1 MLRSHAFR
9 RWFTV
14 RSGVV
19 FGLCV
24 LTVATAVVLLRFRP
38 TPSQQPA
45 LEIGAPSPRLA
56 RVDADIA
63 LWEGAS
69 QLDSFSAYFPA
80 HAAALY
86 MQRARLTGDV
96 ADAERAEARARKSL
110 ALRTQHNGG
119 TFVTLSASLL
129 EQHRFKEARDIAR
142 QLVAGQPDV
151 EMYHSLLGETQLEL
165 GDYDGAR
172 ASFAA
177 VRAPTASS
185 GTLAGAARWAELQ
198 GHTGEARKLLR
209 MGRAMVATQSDYPK
223 EEIAWFDMREGDLAL
238 RDGQPNAAEA
248 AYRRGLALAPTDYRL
263 QAAMSRLAAGRGR
276 WDEAIAYGEASV
288 ATVLDPGTLGVI
300 ASAFAARGD
309 SVRASEYE
317 RTMEVALSGQPGAYH
332 RAWSLYM
339 LDHGRRVADILQQA
353 ENELKTRKDVYGF
366 DLVAWALHKANR
378 NADAQS
384 MMAAALR
391 LGTRDPLLFYHAG
404 TIAHAAG
411 DEDGAR
417 GYLAEAL
424 ALDAVSRPDY
434 ASAAR
439 QVIAM
444 LDDARNAQRPFPARV
459 AAQSRR
465 VIQRS
470 VSALTR
476 G

>member
-1 MLRSHAFR
+1 MPRPRFSTRRISRISFVLLGVCALVAVGAAVMLR
-9 RWFTV
+9 T
-14 RSGVV
+14 SGSP
-19 FGLCV
+19 GN
-24 LTVATAVVLLRFRP
+24 
-38 TPSQQPA
+38 
-45 LEIGAPSPRLA
+45 GAPFAVGVGSPQLT
-56 RVDADIA
+56 RVDKDLE
-63 LWEGAS
+63 LWEGAAKM
-69 QLDSFSAYFPA
+69 DSFSAYFPA

-96 ADAERAEARARKSL
+96 TDAERAEREARRSL

-129 EQHRFKEARDIAR
+129 EQHRFKEARDVAR

-198 GHTGEARKLLR
+198 GHTAEARRLLR
-209 MGRAMVATQSDYPK
+209 VARAMVATQPDFP
-223 EEIAWFDMREGDLAL
+223 EAEIAWFDMREGDLAL
-238 RDGQPNAAEA
+238 RDGQANAAEA
-248 AYRRGLALAPTDYRL
+248 AYRRGLALAPADYRL
-263 QAAMSRLAAGRGR
+263 QAAMSRFAAGRGR
-276 WDEAIAYGEASV
+276 WDEAIAYGEASI

-300 ASAFAARGD
+300 AGAYAARGD
-309 SVRASEYE
+309 TARASEYE

-339 LDHGRRVADILQQA
+339 LDHGQRVHEIVQRAEDELRTRR
-353 ENELKTRKDVYGF
+353 DVYGY
-366 DLVAWALHKANR
+366 DIVAWALHKANR
-378 NADAQS
+378 NAEAQS

-404 TIAHAAG
+404 AIAHAVG
-411 DEDGAR
+411 DDDGAR
-417 GYLAEAL
+417 GYLTAAL
-424 ALDAVSRPDY
+424 ELDPVSRPSY
-434 ASAAR
+434 AAAAR
-439 QVIAM
+439 QTLDRIA
-444 LDDARNAQRPFPARV
+444 LARDAHRPFTARV
-459 AAQSRR
+459 VAQSRR

-470 VSALTR
+470 LSAVTR
-476 G
+476 S

>member
-1 MLRSHAFR
+1 MLRLHAFR

-19 FGLCV
+19 CGLCV

-209 MGRAMVATQSDYPK
+209 MGRAT
-223 EEIAWFDMREGDLAL
+223 EIERL
-238 RDGQPNAAEA
+238 RC
-248 AYRRGLALAPTDYRL
+248 
-263 QAAMSRLAAGRGR
+263 
-276 WDEAIAYGEASV
+276 
-288 ATVLDPGTLGVI
+288 LGVLLGKREPTGQRQNDCG
-300 ASAFAARGD
+300 ASNGSTKSRHFPSR
-309 SVRASEYE
+309 
-317 RTMEVALSGQPGAYH
+317 H
-332 RAWSLYM
+332 W
-339 LDHGRRVADILQQA
+339 
-353 ENELKTRKDVYGF
+353 
-366 DLVAWALHKANR
+366 
-378 NADAQS
+378 
-384 MMAAALR
+384 
-391 LGTRDPLLFYHAG
+391 HA
-404 TIAHAAG
+404 
-411 DEDGAR
+411 
-417 GYLAEAL
+417 
-424 ALDAVSRPDY
+424 
-434 ASAAR
+434 
-439 QVIAM
+439 
-444 LDDARNAQRPFPARV
+444 PAR
-459 AAQSRR
+459 SGCRCCG
-465 VIQRS
+465 RS
-470 VSALTR
+470 N
-476 G
+476 